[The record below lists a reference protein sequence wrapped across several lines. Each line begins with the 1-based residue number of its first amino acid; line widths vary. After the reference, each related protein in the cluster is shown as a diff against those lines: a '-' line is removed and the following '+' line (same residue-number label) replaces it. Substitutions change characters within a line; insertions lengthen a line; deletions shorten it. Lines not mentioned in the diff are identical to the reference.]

1 MPEPRTS
8 QQFIDS
14 ADLKY
19 QWAQTLARPIDEA
32 TQALLACITGGG
44 KLMVCG
50 NGASGALAQY
60 LVALLVGGL
69 ERARPELPALALGAD
84 AATLTA
90 VARRGEYA
98 DVFAAQVRALGN
110 PGDALLLLSTNGNT
124 VNLVRAAQASGY
136 QPELLL
142 AVEAV
147 NQRQKQV
154 LFDKIHK
161 HFGGDLRGRCFALWG
176 LAFKPKTDDMREA
189 PSRVLMEALWA
200 AGASVQAYDPAAMPE
215 ARRLYGDRS
224 DLRFCE
230 RPAQALQGADALV
243 IVTEWSVFR
252 SPDFEVIKAKLRNPV
267 IFDGRNLYDPVALQE
282 MGFAYYP
289 IGRKAGAAG

>member
-124 VNLVRAAQASGY
+124 VNLVRAAQAAHERDMCVIALSGRGGG
-136 QPELLL
+136 ELGRMLRDTDVHVCVPHERTPRIHEAHQLVLHCLSDGLDLQLL
-142 AVEAV
+142 GHE
-147 NQRQKQV
+147 
-154 LFDKIHK
+154 
-161 HFGGDLRGRCFALWG
+161 
-176 LAFKPKTDDMREA
+176 E
-189 PSRVLMEALWA
+189 SSE
-200 AGASVQAYDPAAMPE
+200 
-215 ARRLYGDRS
+215 
-224 DLRFCE
+224 
-230 RPAQALQGADALV
+230 
-243 IVTEWSVFR
+243 
-252 SPDFEVIKAKLRNPV
+252 
-267 IFDGRNLYDPVALQE
+267 
-282 MGFAYYP
+282 
-289 IGRKAGAAG
+289 

>member
-98 DVFAAQVRALGN
+98 DAFAAQVRALGN

-124 VNLVRAAQASGY
+124 VNLVRAAQAAHERDMCVIALSGRGGG
-136 QPELLL
+136 ELGRMLRDTDVHVCVPHERTPRIHEAHQLVLHCLCDGLDLQLL
-142 AVEAV
+142 GHE
-147 NQRQKQV
+147 
-154 LFDKIHK
+154 
-161 HFGGDLRGRCFALWG
+161 
-176 LAFKPKTDDMREA
+176 E
-189 PSRVLMEALWA
+189 SSE
-200 AGASVQAYDPAAMPE
+200 
-215 ARRLYGDRS
+215 
-224 DLRFCE
+224 
-230 RPAQALQGADALV
+230 
-243 IVTEWSVFR
+243 
-252 SPDFEVIKAKLRNPV
+252 
-267 IFDGRNLYDPVALQE
+267 
-282 MGFAYYP
+282 
-289 IGRKAGAAG
+289 